1 MVKCYQSKQPGA
13 GARQGGSALSPPW
26 VTRVNTR
33 DTRINKMLSSE
44 RGGQYRQGKWKHN
57 FCWYSLFVPALLVT
71 ESTRPT
77 DGAVIQRMENSIKV
91 KYLQTRDCEW
101 FGDVREVV
109 NIENNCDNCGP
120 VSAGQYCVNQKYL
133 VYTPSLVACW
143 PRQCYSPAILGNKNV
158 HTHYLHAL
166 NLRDKNQIMVLA
178 TAPVSGA
185 QIMYLDPAPAWSD
198 SRRTLKQIFSMKVN
212 CQSLV

>member
-1 MVKCYQSKQPGA
+1 M
-13 GARQGGSALSPPW
+13 
-26 VTRVNTR
+26 
-33 DTRINKMLSSE
+33 
-44 RGGQYRQGKWKHN
+44 
-57 FCWYSLFVPALLVT
+57 T

-133 VYTPSLVACW
+133 VDIHTLPRGVLTPTMLQSCHSWQQKCPHSLFAC
-143 PRQCYSPAILGNKNV
+143 A
-158 HTHYLHAL
+158 
-166 NLRDKNQIMVLA
+166 
-178 TAPVSGA
+178 
-185 QIMYLDPAPAWSD
+185 
-198 SRRTLKQIFSMKVN
+198 
-212 CQSLV
+212 